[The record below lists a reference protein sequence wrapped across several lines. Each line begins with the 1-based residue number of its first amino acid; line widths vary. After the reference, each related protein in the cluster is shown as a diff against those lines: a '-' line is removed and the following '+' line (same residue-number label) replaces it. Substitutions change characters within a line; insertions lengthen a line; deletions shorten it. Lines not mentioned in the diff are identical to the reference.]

1 MFRCFSTLKGAALLA
16 GVTLLA
22 VYLFVWH
29 GAHVAVALPFLL
41 LLACPLMHV
50 VMHGR
55 HGHHHGSVNHG
66 NGGADGNSPQSKQ
79 PPSPDA

>member
-1 MFRCFSTLKGAALLA
+1 MFRCFSTLKGAALLM
-16 GVTLLA
+16 GVMLLA

-50 VMHGR
+50 FMHGGHGHQHGSMR
-55 HGHHHGSVNHG
+55 HGDDAAEGYS
-66 NGGADGNSPQSKQ
+66 SQPKQ